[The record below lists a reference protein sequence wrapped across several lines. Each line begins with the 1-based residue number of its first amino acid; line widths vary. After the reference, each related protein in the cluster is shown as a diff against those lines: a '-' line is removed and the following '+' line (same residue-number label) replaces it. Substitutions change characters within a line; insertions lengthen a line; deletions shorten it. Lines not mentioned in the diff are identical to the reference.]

1 MSDQEV
7 LSPYWPG
14 LGYIFQPSKLI
25 RSTLLLDLN
34 AQLAVHL
41 ESEGFAY
48 LVGEVWPSPPGGVL
62 ALHEPGAVRGP
73 ALVIQ
78 PLAEGEG
85 ML

>member
-7 LSPYWPG
+7 MSPYWPG
-14 LGYIFQPSKLI
+14 LGYILQPSKLI
-25 RSTLLLDLN
+25 RSTPLHDLN
-34 AQLAVHL
+34 AD
-41 ESEGFAY
+41 FAY
-48 LVGEVWPSPPGGVL
+48 LVGQVWPSPPGGVL